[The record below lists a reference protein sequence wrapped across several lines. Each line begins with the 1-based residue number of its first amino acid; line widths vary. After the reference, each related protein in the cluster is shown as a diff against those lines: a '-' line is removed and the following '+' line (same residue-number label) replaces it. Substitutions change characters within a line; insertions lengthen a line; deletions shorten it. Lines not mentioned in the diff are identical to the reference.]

1 MGVFIISDG
10 VGKPFSVRL
19 AADDDL
25 YVQTPELSVSI
36 LSNGV
41 GKPFSVLPAA
51 VDDLMCSF
59 SFFKKSKHI
68 ILEAR
73 YL

>member
-1 MGVFIISDG
+1 MG
-10 VGKPFSVRL
+10 
-19 AADDDL
+19 
-25 YVQTPELSVSI
+25 VSI

-41 GKPFSVLPAA
+41 GKPFSVLPEA

-59 SFFKKSKHI
+59 SFFKKLKHI